1 MIFKNFLR
9 LLKTGVFQTIAT
21 ILLLSFFIFLQNIL
35 LSLTASMYSFSGEL
49 KNKLWVYLYFKEWEK
64 IEQVQENRDL
74 IIDLKTNLEKAWLS
88 VQYLSK
94 DDAIKT
100 LSKRLPKIIDN
111 FEKYGIKNPIPPTM
125 YIIFRNDKE
134 YEAMRK
140 IVSDPKYQEIILNIS
155 DIWTTKSF
163 KEQESRVKKIISFSN
178 FLTKFY
184 VYISIALFVSI
195 LWFLVMVIKINF
207 YSFYAQIEVEKLIWF
222 SYWRIIFPF
231 LLYVIFI
238 ILFAF
243 LFSMWYLALLV
254 TKLQVYFVNTFDF
267 NLMSLIWENIH
278 FIKLAL
284 SAEFGFTLLLSL
296 IVSYLLLLRLIRKI

>member
-140 IVSDPKYQEIILNIS
+140 IVSNPKYQEIILNIS

-231 LLYVIFI
+231 LLYVTFI